1 MSNISKELALRIA
14 KEKAIDSY
22 IDRNYN
28 NIIQHLY
35 NSDYENIVKYTK
47 LLQTGKLF
55 GDLSEDIGTMSFT
68 PGELVKNI
76 SNDDVKIKL
85 TKDIYKASLMFLDK
99 SENLEGKE
107 VFNNIQITVF
117 AHLSKMMKARMKLQ
131 DNIDLAKME
140 MQLLNEKILKCTRKM
155 LKELNIHLSPSKIIP
170 DQPVDESSEK
180 LRKCPMTLSYDTILK
195 RTIGREE
202 AIMLDFKNI
211 YDRMTQD
218 ERNAIMAAKKG

>member
-85 TKDIYKASLMFLDK
+85 TKGIYKASLMFLDK
-99 SENLEGKE
+99 SEIWKE
-107 VFNNIQITVF
+107 RSFNNIQITVF
-117 AHLSKMMKARMKLQ
+117 AHLSKMMKARVKLQ
-131 DNIDLAKME
+131 DNIDLAME
-140 MQLLNEKILKCTRKM
+140 MQLLNEKT
-155 LKELNIHLSPSKIIP
+155 
-170 DQPVDESSEK
+170 
-180 LRKCPMTLSYDTILK
+180 
-195 RTIGREE
+195 
-202 AIMLDFKNI
+202 
-211 YDRMTQD
+211 
-218 ERNAIMAAKKG
+218 